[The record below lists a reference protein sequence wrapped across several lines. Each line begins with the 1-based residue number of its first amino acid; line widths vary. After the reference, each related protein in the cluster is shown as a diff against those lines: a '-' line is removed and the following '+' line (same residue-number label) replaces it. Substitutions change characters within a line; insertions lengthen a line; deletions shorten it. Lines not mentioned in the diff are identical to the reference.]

1 MGKSKTPTFILE
13 LALETS
19 PHDETVL
26 NARFEAARQLYNAC
40 LDEALRRLN
49 LLRQSKGFQ
58 KARKMPKTINGKR
71 NKERTETFKELNA
84 TFGFSEYAIII
95 YATKIRRSWIN
106 NHIDSNTAQKL
117 ASRAFKAVQRIAFGQ
132 AKRVRFK
139 GKNQLKSLEGAT
151 NKTGIR
157 YKEKTGYIEWKGLKL
172 KAVINPNDAVVI
184 HGLSHRIKFCR
195 LVKRIFN
202 QSTRFFVQLAL
213 EGEPLQKF
221 KAPDKTVGLDI
232 GPSTIAVVSD
242 NQASLERFCDEL
254 YPPPTPPTH
263 PCPSKERRGVQKEIR
278 LLQRKLDRQRR
289 ANNPQNYNPNGT
301 IKEGKKSW
309 HSSTRY
315 KKTKTKL
322 ANIQRKLAAHRKSL
336 HGNLANRIL
345 KLGKN
350 IKTEKLSYRAFQKN
364 YGKSVKNRA
373 PGMFM
378 EILRRKAENAG
389 GSVVEFST
397 KTTKLS
403 QYCHKCGKYTKK
415 PLSQRVHT
423 CCNLN
428 IQRDVYSA
436 FLAGSV
442 VENQKDTADVL
453 KRWRSMEAILQRAVS
468 KQGEGSRRRSLSAS
482 SPFSATQVANGRH
495 RPSCFGMVNPKAAG
509 ESCVTESVLS
519 SQTPRELSAL
529 LVDPTRDRAA
539 RLRSSDVPEKGI
551 PDAKDRDA
559 VAIQLWLF

>member
-19 PHDETVL
+19 AHDESIL
-26 NARFEAARQLYNAC
+26 NTRFEAARQLYNAC
-40 LDEALRRLN
+40 LDESLRRLN

-58 KARKMPKTINGKR
+58 KARKMPKTVKTKR
-71 NKERTETFKELNA
+71 NKERTEAFKELNA
-84 TFGFSEYAIII
+84 KFDFSEYAIII
-95 YATKIRRSWIN
+95 YATTIRRSWIN

-117 ASRAFKAVQRIAFGQ
+117 ASRAFRAVQKVAFGQ
-132 AKRVRFK
+132 ARRVRFK

-157 YKEKTGYIEWKGLKL
+157 YKEQAGYVEWKGLKL
-172 KAVINPNDAVVI
+172 KCIIDVSDKVVV
-184 HGLSHRIKFCR
+184 HGLSHRVKFCR
-195 LVKRIFN
+195 IVKRIFN

-213 EGEPLQKF
+213 EGVPYQKF
-221 KAPDKTVGLDI
+221 KAPDEIVGLDI

-242 NQASLERFCDEL
+242 KQASLERFCDEL
-254 YPPPTPPTH
+254 
-263 PCPSKERRGVQKEIR
+263 SDKQKEIR
-278 LLQRKLDRQRR
+278 SLQRKSDRQRR
-289 ANNPQNYNPNGT
+289 ANNPQNYNPDGT
-301 IKEGKKSW
+301 IKPGKKTW
-309 HSSTRY
+309 CDSTRY

-322 ANIQRKLAAHRKSL
+322 AEIQRKLAAHRKAL

-364 YGKSVKNRA
+364 FGRSVKNRA

-378 EILRRKAENAG
+378 EIIRRKAENAG

-428 IQRDVYSA
+428 IQRDIYSA

-442 VENQKDTADVL
+442 VENQKDTTDVQQ
-453 KRWRSMEAILQRAVS
+453 RWRSMLTSFGGLQKDVNHKSRSYPPAGGVQ
-468 KQGEGSRRRSLSAS
+468 KRRRSRR
-482 SPFSATQVANGRH
+482 F
-495 RPSCFGMVNPKAAG
+495 
-509 ESCVTESVLS
+509 
-519 SQTPRELSAL
+519 
-529 LVDPTRDRAA
+529 
-539 RLRSSDVPEKGI
+539 
-551 PDAKDRDA
+551 
-559 VAIQLWLF
+559 

>member
-19 PHDETVL
+19 AHDEAEL

-40 LDEALRRLN
+40 LDESLRRLN

-58 KARKMPKTINGKR
+58 KARKMPKTVKTKR
-71 NKERTETFKELNA
+71 NKERTEAFKVLNTTFKF
-84 TFGFSEYAIII
+84 TEYDIII
-95 YATKIRRSWIN
+95 YATTIRRSWIN

-117 ASRAFKAVQRIAFGQ
+117 ASRAFKATQKVAFGQ

-139 GKNQLKSLEGAT
+139 GKNQLKSAEGST
-151 NKTGIR
+151 NESGIR
-157 YKEKTGYIEWKGLKL
+157 YIEKTGHVLWKGLNL
-172 KAVINPNDAVVI
+172 KCIINVNDEVVV
-184 HGLSHRIKFCR
+184 HGLSHRVKYCR
-195 LVKRIFN
+195 IIKRIFN
-202 QSTRFFVQLAL
+202 GKVRFFVQLAL
-213 EGEPLQKF
+213 EGEPLQKV
-221 KAPDKTVGLDI
+221 KAPDKIVGLDI

-242 NQASLERFCDEL
+242 KQASLERFCDEL
-254 YPPPTPPTH
+254 
-263 PCPSKERRGVQKEIR
+263 SDKQKEIR

-301 IKEGKKSW
+301 IKEGKKNW

-397 KTTKLS
+397 RTTKLS

-423 CCNLN
+423 CCFLF
-428 IQRDVYSA
+428 IQRDIYSA

-442 VENQKDTADVL
+442 VENHAVGKACCLDTTDVT
-453 KRWRSMEAILQRAVS
+453 KRWQSML
-468 KQGEGSRRRSLSAS
+468 
-482 SPFSATQVANGRH
+482 
-495 RPSCFGMVNPKAAG
+495 
-509 ESCVTESVLS
+509 
-519 SQTPRELSAL
+519 AL
-529 LVDPTRDRAA
+529 LGGLQKAVNHKS
-539 RLRSSDVPEKGI
+539 RSNSLAGGVPI
-551 PDAKDRDA
+551 
-559 VAIQLWLF
+559 